1 MADSPDGGDP
11 GEHFDL
17 IVIGSGPAGEK
28 GAVQAAYFGKKVAL
42 IERSPTVGGAC
53 VHTGTLP
60 SKTLREAALYVTGFQ
75 RRNLYGMTLD
85 IDREAS
91 LRQLMGRIRTV
102 TEQQVAQI
110 GGNLAKHGVVSIRGQ
125 AELVGAHALVVH
137 QPGGPGGGRG
147 NVASGLDAVPAPPP
161 RRLTAEVILI
171 ATGSSPLRP
180 PGVPFSDP
188 DVEDSDTILD
198 LDRIPDALAVVGGGV
213 IGCEYACLFAAL
225 GTAITIIEGRDSLMG
240 FLDGEMSGG
249 LRAALERDRHQI
261 LLGDAVLAIERVP
274 GGPLRLQLKSGKRLE
289 VDKVLY
295 SAGRGGNTRGLGLE
309 RAGVTL
315 DAKGRILVNEHFQT
329 AAAHVYAAGDVVGN
343 PALASVS
350 MEQGRV
356 AMCHAFGIPYKTR
369 VSPLTPFGV
378 YTIPEISMVGAT
390 EDDLKKSGVA
400 YEVGRAGYA
409 DNARG
414 QIIGE
419 RDGAMKLLFAV
430 DSKKLLGVHIIGDR
444 ATELVHIGQM
454 VMEHDG
460 SIDVFI
466 DSVFN
471 FPTLAEI
478 YKYAA
483 YDGLGRLA
491 RRGGAPPVAPAPAPA
506 ASSASPPAAQR

>member
-1 MADSPDGGDP
+1 MIGGEASP
-11 GEHFDL
+11 ESERFDL
-17 IVIGSGPAGEK
+17 VVIGSGPAGEK
-28 GAVQAAYFGKKVAL
+28 GAAQAAYFGKKVAL
-42 IERSPTVGGAC
+42 VEKATQVGGAC

-85 IDREAS
+85 IDRDAS
-91 LRQLMGRIRTV
+91 LRQLMGRLHAV
-102 TEQQVAQI
+102 VAQQVAQI
-110 GGNLAKHGVVSIRGQ
+110 ARNLDRHGVVTIDGS
-125 AELVGAHALVVH
+125 AELVGPRQLVVRAA
-137 QPGGPGGGRG
+137 G
-147 NVASGLDAVPAPPP
+147 STAVT
-161 RRLTAEVILI
+161 RRLTADAILI

-180 PGVPFSDP
+180 PGVPFDDT

-198 LDRIPDALAVVGGGV
+198 LDRIPTSLAVVGGGV

-225 GTAITIIEGRDSLMG
+225 GTKITIIEGRGSLMG
-240 FLDGEMSGG
+240 FLDAEISGV
-249 LRAALERDRHQI
+249 LKVALERDGNQV
-261 LLGDAVLAIERVP
+261 LLGDAVLGIERIK
-274 GGPLRLQLKSGKRLE
+274 GGPLHVALKSGQRLE

-295 SAGRGGNTRGLGLE
+295 SAGRAGNTRGLGLE

-315 DAKGRILVNEHFQT
+315 DDKGRILVNEHFQT
-329 AAAHVYAAGDVVGN
+329 SAPRIYAAGDVVGN

-356 AMCHAFGIPYKTR
+356 AMCHAFGFPYKTK

-390 EDDLKKSGVA
+390 EDDLRKRGID
-400 YEVGRAGYA
+400 YEVGRAGYE

-419 RDGAMKLLFAV
+419 RDGAMKLLFAPQT
-430 DSKKLLGVHIIGDR
+430 KRLLGVHIIGDR
-444 ATELVHIGQM
+444 ATELIHIGQM

-460 SIDVFI
+460 TIDVFI

-471 FPTLAEI
+471 FPTLSEI

-491 RRGGAPPVAPAPAPA
+491 RRPAEPPAPGPA
-506 ASSASPPAAQR
+506 D

>member
-1 MADSPDGGDP
+1 MADDI
-11 GEHFDL
+11 ERFDL
-17 IVIGSGPAGEK
+17 VVIGSGPAGEK

-42 IERSPTVGGAC
+42 VEKAREVGGAC

-85 IDREAS
+85 IDRDAS
-91 LRQLMGRIRTV
+91 LRQLMGRLHAVTGQQVSQIARNLDRHAVATV
-102 TEQQVAQI
+102 TGAAEFVGPQEI
-110 GGNLAKHGVVSIRGQ
+110 VVRT
-125 AELVGAHALVVH
+125 
-137 QPGGPGGGRG
+137 PGST
-147 NVASGLDAVPAPPP
+147 AT
-161 RRLTAEVILI
+161 RRLTADAFLI
-171 ATGSSPLRP
+171 ATGSSPFRP
-180 PGVPFSDP
+180 PGVPFDDT

-198 LDRIPDALAVVGGGV
+198 LDRIPLSLAVVGGGV

-225 GTAITIIEGRDSLMG
+225 GTKITIIEGREALMG
-240 FLDGEMSGG
+240 FLDGEMSRG
-249 LRAALERDRHQI
+249 LKSALEREGHQV
-261 LLGDAVLAIERVP
+261 LLGDAVLGIERIQ
-274 GGPLRLQLKSGKRLE
+274 GGPLHVALKSGERLE

-295 SAGRGGNTRGLGLE
+295 SAGRAGNTAGLGLE
-309 RAGVTL
+309 RAGVKL
-315 DAKGRILVNEHFQT
+315 DPKGRILVNEHFQT
-329 AAAHVYAAGDVVGN
+329 SAPRIYAAGDVVGN

-356 AMCHAFGIPYKTR
+356 AMCHAFGFPYKTK
-369 VSPLTPFGV
+369 VSPLLPFGV

-390 EDDLKKSGVA
+390 EDDLRARGTD
-400 YEVGRAGYA
+400 YEVGRAAYH

-419 RDGAMKLLFAV
+419 PDGAMKLLFTP
-430 DSKKLLGVHIIGDR
+430 DTRRLLGVHIIGDR

-466 DSVFN
+466 DGVFN
-471 FPTLAEI
+471 FPTLSEI

-491 RRGGAPPVAPAPAPA
+491 RRSGR
-506 ASSASPPAAQR
+506 SATVGTPPA

>member
-1 MADSPDGGDP
+1 MADDDF
-11 GEHFDL
+11 ERFDL
-17 IVIGSGPAGEK
+17 VVIGSGPGGEK

-42 IERSPTVGGAC
+42 VERSPTVGGAC

-60 SKTLREAALYVTGFQ
+60 SKTLREASLYVTGFQ

-85 IDREAS
+85 IDRDAS
-91 LRQLMGRIRTV
+91 LRQLMGRLHAV
-102 TEQQVAQI
+102 TDQQVAQI
-110 GGNLAKHGVVSIRGQ
+110 AANLHRHDVVTITGD
-125 AELVGAHALVVH
+125 AELVGPRELVVRGAG
-137 QPGGPGGGRG
+137 GGP
-147 NVASGLDAVPAPPP
+147 A
-161 RRLTAEVILI
+161 RRLAAEVILI

-180 PGVPFSDP
+180 AGVPFDDP

-198 LDRIPDALAVVGGGV
+198 LDRIPTSLAVVGGGV
-213 IGCEYACLFAAL
+213 IGCEYACLFGAL
-225 GTAITIIEGRDSLMG
+225 GTAITIVEGRDSLMG
-240 FLDGEMSGG
+240 FLDRELSGG
-249 LRAALERDRHQI
+249 LQASLERDGHHV
-261 LLGDAVLAIERVP
+261 LLGDAVLSIERVA
-274 GGPLRLQLKSGKRLE
+274 GGPLRLALKSGQRLE

-295 SAGRGGNTRGLGLE
+295 SAGRAGNTRGLGLE

-329 AAAHVYAAGDVVGN
+329 SAAHVYAVGDVIGN

-390 EDDLKKSGVA
+390 EDELQKSGTP
-400 YEVGRAGYA
+400 YELGRATYA
-409 DNARG
+409 GNARG

-419 RDGAMKLLFAV
+419 RDGAMKLLFAP

-454 VMEHDG
+454 VMEHGG

-471 FPTLAEI
+471 FPTLSEI

-491 RRGGAPPVAPAPAPA
+491 RRGGTPAPSPPPAPA
-506 ASSASPPAAQR
+506 SSLPQG

>member
-1 MADSPDGGDP
+1 MADMPAAGDP

-91 LRQLMGRIRTV
+91 LRQLMGRIRAV
-102 TEQQVAQI
+102 TDQQVAQI
-110 GGNLAKHGVVSIRGQ
+110 SGNLRKHGIVTITGQ
-125 AELVGAHALVVH
+125 AELVGAHELIVRAT
-137 QPGGPGGGRG
+137 GGGAG
-147 NVASGLDAVPAPPP
+147 TGTGTAATAVSEPPP
-161 RRLTAEVILI
+161 RRLSADVILI
-171 ATGSSPLRP
+171 ATGSAPLRP
-180 PGVPFSDP
+180 AGVPFDDP

-198 LDRIPDALAVVGGGV
+198 LDRIPSSLAVVGGGV
-213 IGCEYACLFAAL
+213 IGCEYASMFGAL
-225 GTAITIIEGRDSLMG
+225 GTIVTIVEGRESLMG
-240 FLDGEMSGG
+240 FLDAEISGG
-249 LRAALERDRHQI
+249 LKSALERDGHQV
-261 LLGDAVLAIERVP
+261 LLGDAVLSIERILR
-274 GGPLRLQLKSGKRLE
+274 GPLRLQLKSGKRLE
-289 VDKVLY
+289 VDKILY
-295 SAGRGGNTRGLGLE
+295 SAGRAGNTRGLGLD

-390 EDDLKKSGVA
+390 EDDLKKSGTA

-430 DSKKLLGVHIIGDR
+430 DTKKLLGVHIIGDR

-491 RRGGAPPVAPAPAPA
+491 RRGGPLPLSPAPAPAPA
-506 ASSASPPAAQR
+506 STSAPLTQG